1 MSLLL
6 EGKKAL
12 VTGGSRGLGKA
23 ICEIFAR
30 EGAEVA
36 FNYSSNETEAE
47 KTAHVIKKYGQRALS
62 YMVSV
67 TDRLGIRKMVSQVI
81 EEFGRID
88 ILVNNAA
95 VNRADNF
102 VTMTEKS
109 WDTVVDTNINGLF
122 NVTKPVFKQM
132 ARQRAGKILNI
143 SSIGALRALP
153 TSVHYAMTKAA
164 VNGFT
169 KCLSREAANF
179 GVSVNAIAAG
189 IFDTDLGQTL
199 PEHFKELYLGW
210 CAAKR
215 FGHPEE
221 LAEFAAFM
229 ASDRNSY
236 MTGEIVVV
244 DGGTIT

>member
-36 FNYSSNETEAE
+36 FNYSSNEIEAE
-47 KTAHVIKKYGQRALS
+47 KTANVVKKYGQRALT

-67 TDRLGIRKMVSQVI
+67 TDRLGIRKMVNHVI

-102 VTMTEKS
+102 ITMTEKS
-109 WDTVVDTNINGLF
+109 
-122 NVTKPVFKQM
+122 
-132 ARQRAGKILNI
+132 
-143 SSIGALRALP
+143 
-153 TSVHYAMTKAA
+153 
-164 VNGFT
+164 
-169 KCLSREAANF
+169 
-179 GVSVNAIAAG
+179 
-189 IFDTDLGQTL
+189 
-199 PEHFKELYLGW
+199 
-210 CAAKR
+210 
-215 FGHPEE
+215 
-221 LAEFAAFM
+221 
-229 ASDRNSY
+229 
-236 MTGEIVVV
+236 
-244 DGGTIT
+244 

>member
-30 EGAEVA
+30 EGAEIA
-36 FNYSSNETEAE
+36 FNYSSNEIEAE
-47 KTAHVIKKYGQRALS
+47 KTASVITKYGQRALS

-67 TDRLGIRKMVSQVI
+67 TDRLGIRKMVNQII

-102 VTMTEKS
+102 ITMTEKS

-132 ARQRAGKILNI
+132 ARQRGGKILNI
-143 SSIGALRALP
+143 RLDWCIACPADQRALR
-153 TSVHYAMTKAA
+153 
-164 VNGFT
+164 N
-169 KCLSREAANF
+169 
-179 GVSVNAIAAG
+179 
-189 IFDTDLGQTL
+189 D
-199 PEHFKELYLGW
+199 
-210 CAAKR
+210 
-215 FGHPEE
+215 
-221 LAEFAAFM
+221 
-229 ASDRNSY
+229 
-236 MTGEIVVV
+236 
-244 DGGTIT
+244 